1 MEAITLRKTLFL
13 AEHVFIVINLHQLL
27 TKS

>member
-1 MEAITLRKTLFL
+1 MEAITLRKIFFL

-27 TKS
+27 SKS